1 KLNGSSGSEV
11 TADGGEAAAQ
21 AGGLNLQ
28 PATFFE
34 IQANGANGLLQPD
47 ALVPTLANEARLRGN
62 LERRKHQVFFADA
75 ALGQELAHPF
85 GIQFLEGLH
94 RGDAQFMRITP
105 AEHFFGFYDALQ
117 RGQSFRRMN
126 AAQSFD
132 GFYAQKF
139 RAPD

>member
-1 KLNGSSGSEV
+1 MAGQKTAVFAAFFEIHIHDFEGHFLGAIVAHHGGGLHLAEANLQAQLNGSSRSEV

-47 ALVPTLANEARLRGN
+47 ALVPALANEARLRGN

-75 ALGQELAHPF
+75 ALSGA
-85 GIQFLEGLH
+85 
-94 RGDAQFMRITP
+94 
-105 AEHFFGFYDALQ
+105 
-117 RGQSFRRMN
+117 
-126 AAQSFD
+126 
-132 GFYAQKF
+132 
-139 RAPD
+139 